1 MVHGQWTAEEASQSS
16 MWRELTAV
24 FRVLEAVSEK
34 LSCARVRWF
43 SDNQNVVRILYV
55 GSRKTHLQVAALK
68 IFSLSPCSLV
78 KIEAEWI
85 PRERNV
91 RADLL
96 S

>member
-1 MVHGQWTAEEASQSS
+1 MVGTDSGFSGPGSS
-16 MWRELTAV
+16 IQEV
-24 FRVLEAVSEK
+24 VLYTSTLV
-34 LSCARVRWF
+34 

-85 PRERNV
+85 PSKLNV